1 MRLTRLFLLTTGL
14 LLSLV
19 TAMLLRAVWGDWRTA
34 TTAEL
39 GLAAMQRTY
48 LTMKVAEKASAER
61 GPANQ
66 VLSDGEPADP
76 AKHARLAEF
85 RRVTDAAFDEAAA
98 ALGAADN
105 DDAAATGLAELRQA
119 RGQLERARA
128 ELDRVAALP
137 QAVRRAPGA
146 RVTRD
151 PVDRMFAVID
161 TLFGA
166 VTTLSAQAEAIY
178 PELALPLVGARY
190 AAELREYAGRLGSEF
205 NTPLGTQVALT
216 REEQRN
222 IQRLQGRVEQLRRLI
237 SLQARHADAP
247 LRAAVQ
253 RMEARYFGED
263 LPFVNELA
271 ERGAAGEAWGIDA
284 ASFVARYVP
293 AMKSIVELRDTLFE
307 AAREAATN
315 RVAQTRARLAVNL
328 ALGLAVLCIELGVFL
343 VIRHRVLLPLLR
355 GTRAMTAI
363 MQGQLVPTEPQPPLT
378 RRDEIGDM
386 QRAVAAL
393 REATQRSR
401 ALETERETLI
411 EQLRIAS
418 TTDVLTGLPNRRAF
432 DERAG
437 GLLAQARRHGWP
449 VALLLFDLDHF
460 KRINDEHG
468 HAVGDQ
474 VLRDTAAIA
483 QTQVRHGELLVRH
496 GGEEFVIL
504 TVNCLPDDAAR
515 LAERLRASLAATP
528 IVTAEGLTLNITA
541 SLGVAYADARD
552 LIDIDGL
559 FRKADA
565 ALYTA
570 KAEGRNRVIR
580 AEDPKRPLVDA
591 G

>member
-19 TAMLLRAVWGDWRTA
+19 TAMLLRAVWGDWRTV

-48 LTMKVAEKASAER
+48 LAMKVAEKASAER

-76 AKHARLAEF
+76 TKHARLAEF
-85 RRVTDAAFDEAAA
+85 RRVTDAAFEEAAA
-98 ALGAADN
+98 ALGAAD
-105 DDAAATGLAELRQA
+105 DAAAADGLAELLQA
-119 RGQLERARA
+119 REELARARA

-137 QAVRRAPGA
+137 YAVRRAPGA

-178 PELALPLVGARY
+178 PELALPLVGARH

-222 IQRLQGRVEQLRRLI
+222 IQRLQGRIEQLRRLI
-237 SLQARHADAP
+237 SLQARRAEPP
-247 LRAAVQ
+247 LQAAVE
-253 RMEARYFGED
+253 RMQARYFGED

-271 ERGAAGEAWGIDA
+271 ERGAAGQAWDIDA
-284 ASFVARYVP
+284 ATFVARYVP

-307 AAREAATN
+307 ASREAATQ
-315 RVAQTRARLAVNL
+315 RVAETRSRLAVNL
-328 ALGLAVLCIELGVFL
+328 ALGLAVLCIELSVFL

-363 MQGQLVPTEPQPPLT
+363 MQGRLQPAEPQAPAA

-393 REATQRSR
+393 REATLRSR
-401 ALETERETLI
+401 ALEAERERLI

-449 VALLLFDLDHF
+449 VALLVFDLDHF

-468 HAVGDQ
+468 HAVGDE
-474 VLRDTAAIA
+474 VLRAAATVA
-483 QTQVRHGELLVRH
+483 QAQVRQGELLVRH

-504 TVNCLPDDAAR
+504 AVECLPEDAAR
-515 LAERLRASLAATP
+515 LAERLRDALAATP
-528 IVTAEGLTLNITA
+528 IVTAHGLTLHITA
-541 SLGVAYADARD
+541 SLGLACGEARELTD
-552 LIDIDGL
+552 VESL
-559 FRKADA
+559 FREADT
-565 ALYTA
+565 ALYAA
-570 KAEGRNRVIR
+570 KAAGRNRVIR
-580 AEDPKRPLVDA
+580 AEDPRRAAIDL